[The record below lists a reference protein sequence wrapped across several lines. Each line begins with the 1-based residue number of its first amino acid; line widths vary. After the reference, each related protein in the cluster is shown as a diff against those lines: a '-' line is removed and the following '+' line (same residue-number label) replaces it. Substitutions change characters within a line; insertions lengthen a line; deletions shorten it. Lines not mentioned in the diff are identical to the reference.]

1 MKKWLLCFALGI
13 FSWLHAQDA
22 ALARAYF
29 EEGAFEK
36 SLDLYLEL
44 YQKTPNKDF
53 FNGVVENYRALEEL
67 KKAERFA
74 EKHLKTQTVDPDYFT
89 IELGLIRKLQG
100 NEKGAQEA
108 FEQVLGKVDENPGR
122 VYPITKLFEN
132 RQLFREALAA
142 YERAEQQNPNLNF
155 HYQKAQLYGELG
167 DIQNV
172 YSELL
177 ILVDKYPAYLDNIR
191 GIFSQS
197 LSDDPNDPTN
207 VYLKEQILAR
217 IQASNNPVFTELL
230 VWVFIQERNFSGAFR
245 QLKALDL
252 RQDRQQRELFDFA
265 ATCMRNQEFQVAEE
279 TYRYIVSQGHVSPVY
294 IPAQVGLL
302 EAQRQSLFAHPPVAR
317 EAAMA
322 LASDY
327 QTRLADLP
335 QSIAVAPAYRAWYR
349 LLAFQLGDTL
359 RALQGL
365 EALKSW
371 PDPNRQELDE
381 TLITLADVLTFSGRY
396 FEAILY
402 YAQVEKAR
410 PGTDL
415 ADRAKFS
422 RAKVAFYQGDF
433 DWAENLFEALKFSVS
448 KDIANDAMEYSILIR
463 DNTGLDTNYEA
474 LTFYAKAELLKYRQ
488 RFTDAL
494 RVLDTLEI
502 GFYGH
507 SLQDELLWMRS
518 QIALEMENKNL
529 AIQNLDLLLAEH
541 GDDILADNALILLGQ
556 LREEDGLLEEA
567 QKLYEQLLREHP
579 DSFFVP
585 EARQHI
591 RRLRGD
597 APM

>member
-1 MKKWLLCFALGI
+1 MRKWLLCWALGV

-53 FNGVVENYRALEEL
+53 FNGVVENYRALNDL

-74 EKHLKTQTVDPDYFT
+74 EKHLKTQAVDQDYFT
-89 IELGLIRKLQG
+89 IELGLIRRLQG
-100 NEKGAQEA
+100 DEKGAAEA
-108 FEQVLGKVDENPGR
+108 FESVLIKVDQNAGR
-122 VYPITKLFEN
+122 VYPISKLFEN
-132 RQLFREALAA
+132 RQLYREALQA
-142 YERAEQQNPNLNF
+142 YERAELQNPNLNF

-191 GIFSQS
+191 SIFSQS

-207 VYLKEQILAR
+207 VYLKEQILER
-217 IQASNNPVFTELL
+217 IQQSNNPVFTELL
-230 VWVFIQERNFSGAFR
+230 IWVFIQERNFSGAFR

-252 RQDRQQRELFDFA
+252 RQDREQRELFDFA
-265 ATCMRNQEFQVAEE
+265 GTCMRNKEYQVAEE
-279 TYRYIVSQGHVSPVY
+279 TYAYIVSKGHVSPVY
-294 IPAQVGLL
+294 IPSQVGLL
-302 EAQRQSLFAHPPVAR
+302 EAKRQSLFERPPVSQ
-317 EAAMA
+317 EAVVA
-322 LASDY
+322 LAQEYES
-327 QTRLADLP
+327 TLAALP

-349 LLAFQLGDTL
+349 LLAFQLGDT
-359 RALQGL
+359 AQAIAGL
-365 EALKSW
+365 ESLKSW
-371 PDPNRQELDE
+371 PDAHRQELDE
-381 TLITLADVLTFSGRY
+381 TLIALADVLTFSGRY
-396 FEAILY
+396 YEAILY

-433 DWAENLFEALKFSVS
+433 NWAENLFEALKFSVS

-463 DNTGLDTNYEA
+463 DNTGLDTNYDA
-474 LTFYAKAELLKYRQ
+474 LSFYAKAEMLQYRQ
-488 RFTDAL
+488 RYTEAL
-494 RVLDTLEI
+494 QVLDTLEI

-518 QIALEMENKNL
+518 KIALQLNDRSL
-529 AIQNLDLLLAEH
+529 AVKSLLELLAEH
-541 GDDILADNALILLGQ
+541 GDDILADNALMLLGQ
-556 LREEDGLLEEA
+556 LREEAGELKEA
-567 QKLYEQLLREHP
+567 QALYEQLLREHP